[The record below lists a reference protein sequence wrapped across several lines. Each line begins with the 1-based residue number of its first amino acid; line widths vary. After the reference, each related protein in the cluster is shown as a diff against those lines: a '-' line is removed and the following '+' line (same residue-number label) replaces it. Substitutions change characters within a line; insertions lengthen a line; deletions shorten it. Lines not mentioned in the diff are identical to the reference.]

1 MPARAIE
8 LPKTMPA
15 IVCHA
20 PEDYRL
26 EELPVPGVGP
36 GEVLVRVE
44 FGRHLRQRPQVL
56 PRRAAVL
63 GRRPARGLLP
73 AADHAR
79 ATSSSARWWRSARGR
94 GRSTGSRSATA
105 PSPSRSC
112 PAGSAAICLT
122 GKYWMCAVHDIYGF
136 RKRTPGAMAGY
147 VRFPAGALNHKVP
160 AVDAGAPCGVHRA
173 ARLLDPR
180 GAARQHRVPG
190 HRGDRRRRPARP
202 RHDRRRPDEAA
213 GAADRRR
220 PQRRPPRDGEAL
232 RRRPR
237 AQPDQGRRGRG
248 GAEADRRLRLR
259 RLHRGHRPPAG
270 GGRRPAR

>member
-44 FGRHLRQRPQVL
+44 SVGICASDLKCYQGAPLFWGDD
-56 PRRAAVL
+56 RREGYCQPPITPGHEFVGEVVALGEGAGEKYGLAIGDRAVSEQIVPCWQC
-63 GRRPARGLLP
+63 RF
-73 AADHAR
+73 
-79 ATSSSARWWRSARGR
+79 
-94 GRSTGSRSATA
+94 
-105 PSPSRSC
+105 
-112 PAGSAAICLT
+112 CLT

-136 RKRTPGAMAGY
+136 RRRTPGAMAGY
-147 VRFPAGALNHKVP
+147 VRFPAGRAQP
-160 AVDAGAPCGVHRA
+160 QGPGVDAGAPCGVHRA

-190 HRGDRRRRPARP
+190 HRGHRRRRPARP

-213 GAADRRR
+213 GAAHRRR

-237 AQPDQGRRGRG
+237 AEPDEGRRGRG

-259 RLHRGHRPPAG
+259 RLHRGHRPSAG